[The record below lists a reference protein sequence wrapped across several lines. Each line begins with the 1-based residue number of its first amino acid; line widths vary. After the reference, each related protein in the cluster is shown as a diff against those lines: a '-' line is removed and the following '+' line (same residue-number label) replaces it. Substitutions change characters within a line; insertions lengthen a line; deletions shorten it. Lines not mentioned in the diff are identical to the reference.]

1 MTKHLLIIFASAS
14 IFTSCATTG
23 PASFGEVVESNKYLY
38 TEHQRVTG
46 SVEADCF
53 DVMCS
58 IPEQNLKALTDI
70 ITKLNDENEARAKAH
85 NKLVDALNHT
95 EYASQAKDKAIADL
109 KAQQNISTAMKWLER
124 IGFLFGVYVF
134 GNL

>member
-1 MTKHLLIIFASAS
+1 MKPRLLIALVSVS
-14 IFTSCATTG
+14 ILASCATTG
-23 PASFGEVVESNKYLY
+23 PANFGEVVESNKYLY

-58 IPEQNLKALTDI
+58 IPEQNLEALTNI

-95 EYASQAKDKAIADL
+95 EYASQAKDKARADL